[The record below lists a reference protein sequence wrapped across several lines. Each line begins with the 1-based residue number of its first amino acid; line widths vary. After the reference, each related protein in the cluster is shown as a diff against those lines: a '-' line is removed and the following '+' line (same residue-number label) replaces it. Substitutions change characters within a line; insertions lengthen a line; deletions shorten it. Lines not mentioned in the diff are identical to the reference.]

1 MYLPLAVTVLLRVSE
16 EGCGLGGL
24 ILLEENCSVQE
35 FGFLSD
41 FRVFVA
47 AQFSEETACRPGV
60 SRGRKEVGPGQ
71 ESLCSLSRVFGVMQA
86 REEPCSEG
94 ELRS

>member
-1 MYLPLAVTVLLRVSE
+1 MGR
-16 EGCGLGGL
+16 L

-60 SRGRKEVGPGQ
+60 SQGRKEVGPGQ

-86 REEPCSEG
+86 REAPCSGG
-94 ELRS
+94 ELLLCSHSTQ